1 MKPACRTAL
10 LVSLGLAACPLVAG
24 ASQQPSYLPPA
35 AALELASGA
44 RVRAVR
50 AVRWQRLPAARTGSA
65 VPGSLA
71 EVRAHEL
78 DGAIVARDDATGM
91 PSSLVLLPLP
101 AAGASHDAAAA
112 ASFARQVLARHLD
125 LLAPGA
131 EPADFVLSVNDT
143 AGSER
148 TVLFAQHH
156 HGLPVLGAE
165 VSFRF
170 KADRLFL
177 VTSTA
182 LPAVAA
188 EPPATLV
195 SSATAR
201 TSAASWLRASGW
213 PNALGT
219 AVGEPVVLPLIG
231 DARVL
236 GYRTVV
242 PVTVESYAPR
252 ARYLVYVDAADG
264 SPFARRQTL
273 HFAEGTVLFNAPVQ
287 HAGAERQNAAAAF
300 LDLSVGGQAGATDDN
315 GLVTFADGAPVALD
329 FGASGAHFHVVNS
342 AGPAATQSLLLD
354 PGGTAV
360 WDPASDP
367 TVDAQVSAF
376 VQATRARRRAMELAG
391 SGGWYEAAL
400 PINVNINDVCNAFFD
415 GTSLNF
421 YAASP
426 SCQNTALVA
435 DVVFH
440 EYGHAFHY
448 HSLFG
453 GAGQFEEAL
462 SEGLSDYFA
471 GTITGS
477 SALGRGFFYD
487 ESPLRDFDPPD
498 YEYVWPDDIQADA
511 HGTGQILAGA
521 LWDLRKALIA
531 KLGQA
536 EGLARMDLL
545 HYPTV
550 RNAVDIPST
559 YLEVLAA
566 DDDDGDLQNGTP
578 NGCEIDQTF
587 AAHGLRP
594 MVLQATPPAM
604 GPPNLDGYEVAVSV
618 ASVVGGCPFS
628 TVQSVEL
635 RWRLRASPQQVGTV
649 PMTGGPE
656 QFVGTLPAAPAGSVI
671 EYQIVAQFGDGSE
684 VALPANRA
692 DPYYQL
698 YVGEV
703 VPLYCT
709 DFETDPA
716 LEGWTHGLTSGPVQ
730 EGADDWQWG
739 EPKGTD
745 QNGDP
750 AAAYSGANV
759 YGNDLGAGDYNGLY
773 QPDKV
778 NYTLGPAVDVQG
790 FLDVRLQYRRWL
802 NVEDGHFDHATIYAN
817 DAPLWTNLDSQQG
830 DQSKTHHTDREWR
843 FHDVPLGSAVHDGTV
858 AVKFELSS
866 DGGLELGGWTL
877 DDLCIV
883 GVPIGMPVE
892 GACGNGRVDV
902 GESCDDGNRT
912 DGDGCNS
919 RCQLEDAGGL
929 LVPGGGC
936 ACRTAGPTGGPAEH
950 RGVLGAAST
959 LGLAGLAG
967 LLCARRRRQRIAG
980 RRAGC
985 AG

>member
-1 MKPACRTAL
+1 MKPARRAAL
-10 LVSLGLAACPLVAG
+10 LVSLGLAACPLATR
-24 ASQQPSYLPPA
+24 ASQQPRYLPPT

-44 RVRAVR
+44 RVRASR
-50 AVRWQRLPAARTGSA
+50 ALRWQRLPAARTGSA
-65 VPGSLA
+65 LPGSLGDI
-71 EVRAHEL
+71 RAHEL
-78 DGAIVARDDATGM
+78 DGAIVARDDATGL
-91 PSSLVLLPLP
+91 PSSLVLRPLVTV
-101 AAGASHDAAAA
+101 GASHDAAAA
-112 ASFARQVLARHLD
+112 AAFARQVLARHLD

-131 EPADFVLSVNDT
+131 APADFVLSVNDV
-143 AGSER
+143 AGAER

-156 HGLPVLGAE
+156 RGLPVLGAE

-182 LPAVAA
+182 LPAITA
-188 EPPATLV
+188 EPPATPV

-201 TSAASWLRASGW
+201 ASAAAWLRSSGW
-213 PNALGT
+213 PAALAT
-219 AVGEPVVLPLIG
+219 AVGEPLVLPLVG
-231 DARVL
+231 DAHVL

-264 SPFARRQTL
+264 APVARRQTL
-273 HFAEGTVLFNAPVQ
+273 HFAEGTLLFDAPVQ
-287 HAGAERQNAAAAF
+287 HAGAERQNSPAAF
-300 LDLSVGGQAGATDDN
+300 LDLTVGGQAGVTDEN
-315 GLVTFADGAPVALD
+315 GLVSFADGAPVELD
-329 FGASGAHFHVVNS
+329 FGASGAHFHVANS
-342 AGPAATQSLLLD
+342 AGANATQSLMLD
-354 PGGTAV
+354 PDGTAV
-360 WDPASDP
+360 WDASSDP
-367 TVDAQVSAF
+367 SVDAQVSAF
-376 VQATRARRRAMELAG
+376 IQATRARRRGMELAG
-391 SGGWYEAAL
+391 SGGWFQAAL
-400 PINVNINDVCNAFFD
+400 PINVNIDDVCNAFFD
-415 GTSLNF
+415 GASLNF
-421 YAASP
+421 YAASS

-448 HSLFG
+448 HALFG
-453 GAGQFEEAL
+453 SYGQFEEAL

-477 SALGRGFFYD
+477 SAIGRGFFHD

-498 YEYVWPDDIQADA
+498 REYVWPDDIQADA

-536 EGLARMDLL
+536 AGLARMDQL

-578 NGCEIDQTF
+578 NGCEIDQVF

-594 MVLQATPPAM
+594 MTLEATPPAIE
-604 GPPNLDGYEVAVSV
+604 PPNLDGYDVSVTV

-635 RWRLRASPQQVGTV
+635 RWRLRSSPEQVGTV

-684 VALPANRA
+684 VGLPANRA

-698 YVGEV
+698 YVGDV

-716 LEGWTHGLTSGPVQ
+716 LEGWTHGLTSGSAQ

-739 EPKGTD
+739 EPQGTS

-750 AAAYSGANV
+750 AAAYGGTNV

-773 QPDKV
+773 QSDKV
-778 NYTLGPAVDVQG
+778 NYTLGPTVDVRG
-790 FLDVRLQYRRWL
+790 FFDVRLQYRRWL

-817 DAPLWTNLDSQQG
+817 GVPLWANLDSQQG
-830 DQSKTHHTDREWR
+830 DQSNTHHTDREWR

-858 AVKFELSS
+858 AVKFELAS

-883 GVPIGMPVE
+883 GVPFGPPVE
-892 GACGNGRVDV
+892 SSCGNGRIDG
-902 GESCDDGNRT
+902 GEECDDGNRT
-912 DGDGCNS
+912 DGDGCDS
-919 RCQLEDAGGL
+919 HCRLEDAGVL
-929 LVPGGGC
+929 LVPAGGC
-936 ACRTAGPTGGPAEH
+936 ACRTAGLTGAPAER
-950 RGVLGAAST
+950 RGPLGAAST
-959 LGLAGLAG
+959 LGLVGLAG
-967 LLCARRRRQRIAG
+967 LLRARRRRER
-980 RRAGC
+980 RRAPGS
-985 AG
+985 